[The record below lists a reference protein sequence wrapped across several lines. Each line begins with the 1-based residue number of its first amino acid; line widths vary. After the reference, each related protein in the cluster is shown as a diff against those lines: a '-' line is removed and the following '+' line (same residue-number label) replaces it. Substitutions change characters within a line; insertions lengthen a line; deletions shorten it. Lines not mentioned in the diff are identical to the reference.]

1 LPAGEAD
8 CFTFTALIEDTPMDG
23 RVYVFRGTEHDH
35 VLVLLAA
42 QELSADG
49 SRTLDRIARSFQL
62 EEGGQDGQ
70 GA

>member
-1 LPAGEAD
+1 
-8 CFTFTALIEDTPMDG
+8 MDG

-62 EEGGQDGQ
+62 EDGQ